1 MLFQRRAARG
11 IDPESRHGSKDT
23 SLQTGNSRKRATT
36 LDMIKLWRTGWLK
49 DVPSPDVA
57 FIRDTV
63 EQETIFEENNVDNG
77 E

>member
-1 MLFQRRAARG
+1 
-11 IDPESRHGSKDT
+11 
-23 SLQTGNSRKRATT
+23 
-36 LDMIKLWRTGWLK
+36 MIKLWRTGWLK